1 MNYILFDDYSRSNLL
16 PLTFTRPV
24 ADLLAGILTLRQKWE
39 LMLGAPTSSLTEE
52 YLAGKYPLI
61 KGEDNMLINGSI
73 VPNETLVQAIKN
85 LGPNQALLSNDVIV
99 ALHVE
104 AENLDKVGEG
114 DTEGIEETD
123 LQVDFIK
130 INYPWDLFSFN
141 DKYIADDFQLL
152 TRYRKSA
159 PIPASVRVVG
169 AENIFIEEGARLEN
183 CILNASNGPIYI
195 GRNAEIWEGAVIR
208 GPVAIL
214 DGAIVKMNAIVY
226 GATTIGKHAK
236 VGGEIENSIIFG
248 YSNKPHAG
256 YLGHSVI
263 GEWCNIAAGTNV
275 ANLNN
280 TYKPVKM
287 WNYTQARFIDT
298 GLQFCGIVMGDHS
311 KTGINTSF
319 NTGSVVGVSSNVFGY
334 GYQRNFVASFMWGGP
349 HTGYQGYDLD
359 KALDTAAEMYNR
371 RNLKFTEV
379 EQHILEAIYDIT
391 KDNRRL

>member
-1 MNYILFDDYSRSNLL
+1 MNYILFDDFSRSNLL

-52 YLAGKYPLI
+52 YLAQKFPLL
-61 KGEDNMLINGSI
+61 KGEDNILINGSI
-73 VPNETLVQAIKN
+73 VPNEAVVQAIKN
-85 LGPNQALLSNDVIV
+85 LSPNQALLSNDVIV

-159 PIPASVRVVG
+159 PIPASVRATGV
-169 AENIFIEEGARLEN
+169 ENIFIEEGAKLEN

-195 GRNAEIWEGAVIR
+195 GRDAEIWEGAVVR

-214 DGAIVKMNAIVY
+214 DGAIVKMNAIIY
-226 GATTIGKHAK
+226 GGTTIGKHAK

-298 GLQFCGIVMGDHS
+298 GLQFCGLVMGDHS
-311 KTGINTSF
+311 KTGINTAF

-359 KALDTAAEMYNR
+359 KALDTAAEMFNR
-371 RNLKFTEV
+371 RNLSFSEI
-379 EQHILEAIYDIT
+379 EQGILKAIFDIT

>member
-1 MNYILFDDYSRSNLL
+1 MNYILFDDFSRGNLL

-39 LMLGAPTSSLTEE
+39 LLLGAPTSTLTEE
-52 YLAGKYPLI
+52 YLSEKFPLI

-73 VPNETLVQAIKN
+73 VPNEALVEAIKN
-85 LGPNQALLSNDVIV
+85 LEPNHALLSNDIIV

-104 AENLDKVGEG
+104 SANLEKVEEG
-114 DTEGIEETD
+114 DTEGIEETETH
-123 LQVDFIK
+123 VDFIK

-141 DKYIADDFQLL
+141 DKYIADDFNLI

-159 PIPASVRVVG
+159 PIPASNRVINPD
-169 AENIFIEEGARLEN
+169 NIFIEEGAVVEN
-183 CILNASNGPIYI
+183 CSLNASAGPIYI
-195 GRNAEIWEGAVIR
+195 GRNAEIWEGASLR
-208 GPVAIL
+208 GPVAVL

-226 GATTIGKHAK
+226 GATTIGRHAK
-236 VGGEIENSIIFG
+236 VGGEIENSILFG

-287 WNYTQARFIDT
+287 WNYPQARFIDT
-298 GLQFCGIVMGDHS
+298 GLQFCGLVMGDHS

-349 HTGYQGYDLD
+349 HAGYQGYDLE
-359 KALDTAAEMYNR
+359 KALDTAAEMYTR
-371 RNLKFTEV
+371 RNLQLSDKD
-379 EQHILEAIYDIT
+379 QKILEAIYEIT